1 MYRQETLDALCKQ
14 EREYQFKSFT
24 QRDAIE
30 LGQLILKG
38 SESLDRPIATKII
51 LDDMEVFACF
61 KQGTNETNNK
71 WLFRK
76 TNTVKRTQMCSLHVA
91 VLRDLGLIK
100 KEPWMDDEDHYALVG
115 GGFPIIVDDLF
126 RGIALVSG
134 LPHLR
139 DHQFLTDNIA
149 QFIGK
154 KQIQIPVF
162 NID

>member
-1 MYRQETLDALCKQ
+1 MYRQETLDALLEQ

-24 QRDAIE
+24 QSDAIA

-100 KEPWMDDEDHYALVG
+100 KEPWMDDEDHYGLVG
-115 GGFPIIVDDLF
+115 GGFPIFVDGLF
-126 RGIALVSG
+126 RGVALVSG

-139 DHQFLTDNIA
+139 DHGFLTKQLA
-149 QFIGK
+149 LFTGK
-154 KQIQIPVF
+154 KEIIIPVF
-162 NID
+162 DD

>member
-1 MYRQETLDALCKQ
+1 MYRQETLDALFKQ
-14 EREYQFKSFT
+14 ESEYQFKSFT
-24 QRDAIE
+24 QSNAIE
-30 LGQLILKG
+30 LGQLILKR

-71 WLFRK
+71 WILRK
-76 TNTVKRTQMCSLHVA
+76 ANTVKRTQKCSLEVA
-91 VLRDLGLIK
+91 VQRHLKYIQE
-100 KEPWMDDEDHYALVG
+100 EPWMNDEDHYALVG
-115 GGFPIIVDDLF
+115 GGFPIVIGGLF

-139 DHQFLTDNIA
+139 DHQFLVNSIA
-149 QFIGK
+149 EYLGK
-154 KQIQIPVF
+154 KEIETPVF